1 MNWLVGAILLLLL
14 ALILDFGLL
23 AYAMYVLLGVLLVSR
38 YLTRSWAE
46 SLSAQRE
53 CNRLTANIGETV
65 AVVVTVTNS
74 GRLPVPWLLLE
85 DLLPRRR

>member
-1 MNWLVGAILLLLL
+1 MQGEGERGMNWLVGAILLLLL

-46 SLSAQRE
+46 GLSAERE

-65 AVVVTVTNS
+65 AVVVTVLNL
-74 GRLPVPWLLLE
+74 GRFPVPWGC
-85 DLLPRRR
+85 